1 MNETKELLL
10 DWTEQFENDHYIYE
24 VYGQTLTADVPK
36 ETVKKIIDIAIL
48 LVDRVKAAKGDLSS
62 SEYEE
67 LEGKVREEY
76 PDINE
81 MAFHVMLKAINDE
94 HLFGRYLDIEP
105 MVGELLLRGYE
116 PGSAAYLLL
125 IKPVIHQL
133 IYAVVRHVDEIDEKY
148 TSLAYTFFI
157 GVITKGW
164 SEGNGW
170 TKTENGTWEWK
181 STD

>member
-1 MNETKELLL
+1 M
-10 DWTEQFENDHYIYE
+10 
-24 VYGQTLTADVPK
+24 
-36 ETVKKIIDIAIL
+36 
-48 LVDRVKAAKGDLSS
+48 
-62 SEYEE
+62 
-67 LEGKVREEY
+67 
-76 PDINE
+76 
-81 MAFHVMLKAINDE
+81 
-94 HLFGRYLDIEP
+94 
-105 MVGELLLRGYE
+105 
-116 PGSAAYLLL
+116 